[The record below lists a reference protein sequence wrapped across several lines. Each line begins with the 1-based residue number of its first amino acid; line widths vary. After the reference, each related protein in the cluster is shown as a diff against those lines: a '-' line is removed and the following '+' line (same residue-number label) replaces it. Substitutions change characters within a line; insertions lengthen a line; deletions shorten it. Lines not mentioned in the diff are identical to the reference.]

1 MRRYRNILAVTLVA
15 LALCADRAT
24 AAVPAVRPHISQ
36 VTRQVVRE
44 VTRRFQR
51 VVPAVKI
58 VQHRHDGVAR
68 VPSDRVPTSVPA
80 GLHDSQGTPFQFR
93 LPPPTV

>member
-1 MRRYRNILAVTLVA
+1 MRRFRNILAVTLVA

-58 VQHRHDGVAR
+58 VQHRQDGFTRVA
-68 VPSDRVPTSVPA
+68 PQDLPTHVPA

-93 LPPPTV
+93 LPPPAV

>member
-1 MRRYRNILAVTLVA
+1 MRKLGNILAVTLVA

-24 AAVPAVRPHISQ
+24 SAVPAARPHISQ
-36 VTRQVVRE
+36 VTRQVVRQ

-58 VQHRHDGVAR
+58 VQDRQEGFAGVATR
-68 VPSDRVPTSVPA
+68 EVPADLPA
-80 GLHDSQGTPFQFR
+80 GLHVNEGTPFQFR
-93 LPPPTV
+93 LPPPLV